1 MKFVYRKARTQD
13 VPQIYEILKTLA
25 GQGLM
30 LPRSRSNL
38 YDFLQTFWV
47 ATPADYPGQVAGM
60 VAMHVAWE
68 GLGEIRSLGVEAAF
82 SGEGLGEQL
91 VARAENEALELGLSE
106 LFVLTYIPDY
116 FGRLGYAELDKN
128 RLPHKIWADCL
139 KCVHFP
145 DCKEIAVF
153 KIIMPGHQSRV
164 LANGSRERSPGG
176 DAVTG
181 S

>member
-13 VPQIYEILKTLA
+13 VPRIYELLKTLA

-47 ATPADYPGQVAGM
+47 AEPAERPGLAVGM
-60 VAMHVAWE
+60 AALHVAWE

-82 SGEGLGEQL
+82 RGAGLGGQL
-91 VARAENEALELGLSE
+91 VARAEREALELGLNEIFS
-106 LFVLTYIPDY
+106 LTYIPGY
-116 FGRLGYAELDKN
+116 FKRLGYAELDKN

-139 KCVHFP
+139 RCVHFP
-145 DCKEIAVF
+145 DCREIAVG
-153 KIIMPGHQSRV
+153 KTIAAGPHSLISGGRAASPAGAAGRGH
-164 LANGSRERSPGG
+164 E
-176 DAVTG
+176 
-181 S
+181 